1 MEWILPVIGLSVPA
15 IVLIFFM
22 IYASRVV
29 KVGPNEALVV
39 SGRQHSYRMPNGQLG
54 FRGFKIVKGG
64 RCFVW
69 PIFEKSDV
77 LSLEIMTIEFKTP
90 EVYTSKAI
98 PLVVDGV
105 AQIKVKGD
113 VDSIATAGEQF
124 LSKTRIEMER
134 ISLETLAGHIR
145 AIIGELTVEEIYTK
159 REFFS
164 QKVQEVSGPDFA
176 NMGLEVVSL
185 TIREIHDNQ
194 GYLEALGKPRA
205 AEVKRDADIAQALR
219 QRESIIETAK
229 AQQAA
234 QEEKFKAETAIA
246 AAQRDYDTRR
256 AEFQAQV
263 NQKKADADLAY
274 DLERFKVAQAVKA
287 EEVRVIS
294 VEKERMIEVQ
304 EKETLRK
311 QNELMATVEK
321 PAEAER
327 KRIQTIADAE
337 RYRIEAEAEAR
348 AMATRNVGFA
358 DADSAK
364 AKGLADAEVVR
375 ANGMAKAEV
384 VKAQGTAEAEAMMRK
399 ADAWRA
405 YNEAALAQMFID
417 KLPELARAV
426 SEPLSKV
433 EKIVMISNGGADGV
447 GASKLTKDV
456 IDIVAQ
462 LPPVLESVA
471 GLSLKDIVAK
481 IPKLK
486 GSEGGGGHKK

>member
-1 MEWILPVIGLSVPA
+1 MTGIVVLVVGGVLLIL
-15 IVLIFFM
+15 LIFFL

-29 KVGPNEALVV
+29 KVGPNEALLV
-39 SGRQHSYRMPNGQLG
+39 SGSSSGVR
-54 FRGFKIVKGG
+54 IIKGG
-64 RCFVW
+64 RSFVW
-69 PIFEKSDV
+69 PIFEKADI
-77 LSLEIMTIEFKTP
+77 LSLELMTIEFKTP
-90 EVYTSKAI
+90 EVYTAKAI
-98 PLVVDGV
+98 PIILDGV

-113 VDSIATAGEQF
+113 VESITTAGEQF
-124 LSKTRIEMER
+124 LTKTRNEIER
-134 ISLETLAGHIR
+134 VALETLSGHIR

-159 REFFS
+159 RENFA
-164 QKVQEVSGPDFA
+164 QKVQEVSAPDFA

-194 GYLEALGKPRA
+194 GYMEALGKPRA
-205 AEVKRDADIAQALR
+205 AEVKRDADVAMALR

-229 AQQAA
+229 AQQQA
-234 QEEKFKAETAIA
+234 QEEKFKAETLIA
-246 AAQRDYDTRR
+246 QSQRDFEMKK
-256 AEFQAQV
+256 AEYQAQI

-274 DLERFKVAQAVKA
+274 DLEKYKVAQQVKA

-304 EKETLRK
+304 ERETLRM
-311 QNELMATVEK
+311 QNELMATIEK

-327 KRIQTIADAE
+327 RRIQTIADAE

-358 DADSAK
+358 DADATK

-375 ANGMAKAEV
+375 ANGMARAEI
-384 VKAQGTAEAEAMMRK
+384 VKAQGTAEAEAMMKK

-433 EKIVMISNGGADGV
+433 EKIVMISNGSDGI
-447 GASKLTKDV
+447 GASKITKDV
-456 IDIVAQ
+456 LDIVAQ

-471 GLSLKDIVAK
+471 GLSLKDLVAK

-486 GSEGGGGHKK
+486 ADGGGGGGGGGGSHKKGG

>member
-1 MEWILPVIGLSVPA
+1 
-15 IVLIFFM
+15 
-22 IYASRVV
+22 
-29 KVGPNEALVV
+29 
-39 SGRQHSYRMPNGQLG
+39 
-54 FRGFKIVKGG
+54 
-64 RCFVW
+64 
-69 PIFEKSDV
+69 
-77 LSLEIMTIEFKTP
+77 MTIEFKTP
-90 EVYTSKAI
+90 EVYTAKAI
-98 PLVVDGV
+98 PIILDGV

-113 VDSIATAGEQF
+113 VESITTAGEQF
-124 LSKTRIEMER
+124 LTKTRNEIER
-134 ISLETLAGHIR
+134 VALETLSGHIR

-159 REFFS
+159 RENFA
-164 QKVQEVSGPDFA
+164 QKVQEVSAPDFA

-194 GYLEALGKPRA
+194 GYMEALGKPRA
-205 AEVKRDADIAQALR
+205 AEVKRDADVAMALR

-229 AQQAA
+229 AQQQA
-234 QEEKFKAETAIA
+234 QEEKFKAETLIA
-246 AAQRDYDTRR
+246 QSQRDFEMKK
-256 AEFQAQV
+256 AEYQAQI

-274 DLERFKVAQAVKA
+274 DLEKYKVAQQVKA

-304 EKETLRK
+304 ERETLRM
-311 QNELMATVEK
+311 QNELMATIEK

-327 KRIQTIADAE
+327 RRIQTIADAE

-358 DADSAK
+358 DADATK

-375 ANGMAKAEV
+375 ANGMARAEI
-384 VKAQGTAEAEAMMRK
+384 VKAQGTAEAEAMMKK

-433 EKIVMISNGGADGV
+433 EKIVMISNGSDGI
-447 GASKLTKDV
+447 GASKITKDV
-456 IDIVAQ
+456 LDIVAQ

-471 GLSLKDIVAK
+471 GLSLKDLVAK

-486 GSEGGGGHKK
+486 ADGGGGGGGGGGSHKKGG